1 MRVLVTG
8 GSGVIGEGLLPA
20 LLAAGHNVRLLTRG
34 ADDVVREWPA
44 DVEPFPADVTQPEQL
59 RGAADDCDAV
69 VHITGIVEEEP
80 PDKTFD
86 RVNVGGTRNLLRECA
101 RAGSPTFVFVSSLGA
116 ERGTSEYHA
125 SKRDAEALVRGY
137 TGHWIILRPGNVYGP
152 GDDVISKLLTMHRT
166 LPVIPVIGAGDH
178 RFQPIWYLDVGKAI
192 ANAVEMTVPRGT
204 YALAG
209 EQVTTPLALLD
220 AFDRITS
227 RRPPR
232 VPVPEFLAAIG
243 TRVAETAG
251 LSLPINEAQLTMLTE
266 HNVIEPPN
274 QNALEPV
281 LHVTPTPLPVGLT
294 MLADAQPEQRPTEG
308 VGGMERKRFW
318 GDITHSRFDAAALMT
333 DFRRHVTDIM
343 PIEFQAEPNTPRE
356 VIEGATL
363 TARLPLRGHIQ
374 IRVVEVQPR
383 VVTFATLRGHPLA
396 GVVRFTAEDDAD
408 GAIRFSVHVFARAAN
423 MLDWLAT
430 SSIGAVAQNSTW
442 RTVVERMIERSG
454 GASAGVQQ
462 DTEILHGEESEK
474 VERWVDGL
482 IAEHKRG
489 EHATQVV
496 KS

>member
-20 LLAAGHNVRLLTRG
+20 LLAAGHKVRLLARG
-34 ADDVVREWPA
+34 ARDAVREWPA
-44 DVEPFPADVTQPEQL
+44 EVESFPADVTQPEQL
-59 RGAADDCDAV
+59 RGAADGCGAV
-69 VHITGIVEEEP
+69 VHITGIVEEQP
-80 PDKTFD
+80 PDSTFD

-101 RAGSPTFVFVSSLGA
+101 RAGAPTFVFVSSLGA
-116 ERGTSEYHA
+116 ERGRSEYHA
-125 SKRDAEALVRGY
+125 SKREGEALVRGY
-137 TGHWIILRPGNVYGP
+137 PGHWIVLRPGNVYGP

-166 LPVIPVIGAGDH
+166 LPVIPVIGAGNQ
-178 RFQPIWYLDVGKAI
+178 RFQPVWYRDVGKAI
-192 ANAVEMTVPRGT
+192 ANAVEMNVPRGT
-204 YALAG
+204 YLLAG
-209 EQVTTPLALLD
+209 EQVTTPLAILD

-251 LSLPINEAQLTMLTE
+251 LPLPINEAQLTMLTE
-266 HNVIEPPN
+266 HSVIEPAD
-274 QNALEPV
+274 QNTLERV
-281 LHVTPTPLPVGLT
+281 LRVTPTPLHAGLT
-294 MLADAQPEQRPTEG
+294 MLADAQLEQRPTEG

-318 GDITHSRFDAAALMT
+318 GDIKHSRLDAVALMA
-333 DFRRHVTDIM
+333 DFRRHVTDVM
-343 PIEFQAEPNTPRE
+343 PVEFQAEPNTPRE
-356 VIEGATL
+356 VVEGATL

-374 IRVVEVQPR
+374 IRVVEARPR

-396 GVVRFTAEDDAD
+396 GVVRFTTEDDAD
-408 GAIRFSVHVFARAAN
+408 GSVRFSVHIFARAAN

-430 SSIGAVAQNSTW
+430 STIAAAAQNSTW

-462 DTEILHGEESEK
+462 ETETLQGKESEE
-474 VERWVDGL
+474 VEQWVDGL
-482 IAEHKRG
+482 IAEHKRA
-489 EHATQVV
+489 EHAV